1 MNHQVETMLSS
12 IKKWGNSLAVRLP
25 MPLLKSTDLQEG
37 TAVEISM
44 SGQNIIIQPVNE
56 PDEYDL
62 ASLVEKITDENLHA
76 EIDTGKPVGNEI
88 W

>member
-1 MNHQVETMLSS
+1 MRSS

-44 SGQNIIIQPVNE
+44 SGPNIIIQPINE
-56 PDEYDL
+56 PDEYNL
-62 ASLVEKITDENLHA
+62 ALLVEKITDENLHA
-76 EIDTGKPVGNEI
+76 EINTGKPVGNEI

>member
-1 MNHQVETMLSS
+1 MLSS

>member
-1 MNHQVETMLSS
+1 MRSS

-37 TAVEISM
+37 TAVEIFM
-44 SGQNIIIQPVNE
+44 SGPNIIIQPVNE
-56 PDEYDL
+56 PDEYNL
-62 ASLVEKITDENLHA
+62 ALLVEKITDENLHA

>member
-1 MNHQVETMLSS
+1 MRSS

-62 ASLVEKITDENLHA
+62 ALLVEKITDENLHA

>member
-1 MNHQVETMLSS
+1 METMRSS

-44 SGQNIIIQPVNE
+44 SGPNIIIQPINE
-56 PDEYDL
+56 PDEYEL

>member
-1 MNHQVETMLSS
+1 MRTS

>member
-1 MNHQVETMLSS
+1 MRSS

-44 SGQNIIIQPVNE
+44 SGQNIIIQPVNK

-62 ASLVEKITDENLHA
+62 ALLVEKITDENLHA
-76 EIDTGKPVGNEI
+76 EINTGKPVGNEI